1 MEFVV
6 ENVGRR
12 DEVWAHGIGDHS
24 LNGYER
30 NVLLHNRGDGGF
42 VDVGYLTASNRI
54 EDGRAVAVA
63 DFDRDGQLDLLLQNF
78 SSKVVLLM
86 GLDAPGNW
94 LQIELEGTTS
104 NRDAVGAVVTIET
117 ESGRQTRQ
125 VSRGN
130 GFLACSSPVLHFG
143 LATAT
148 AVERVEV
155 RWPNGHR
162 QILTNIDAN
171 QRLAVRENSAGGG
184 WGDTYRAFRDTSRW
198 AFGIPNRASHR

>member
-12 DEVWAHGIGDHS
+12 DKVWANEIGDHS

-86 GLDAPGNW
+86 GRDAPGNW
-94 LQIELEGTTS
+94 LQIELEGVIS
-104 NRDAVGAVVTIET
+104 NHDAVGAVVTIET
-117 ESGRQTRQ
+117 ENGRQTRQ

-143 LATAT
+143 LGSVTT
-148 AVERVEV
+148 VERVEV
-155 RWPNGHR
+155 RWPSGQR
-162 QILTNIDAN
+162 QLLTDIHAN
-171 QRLAVRENSAGGG
+171 QRLELRENSRPELRPSSAARSQPINDLVETRPAG
-184 WGDTYRAFRDTSRW
+184 
-198 AFGIPNRASHR
+198 

>member
-12 DEVWAHGIGDHS
+12 DEVWANGIGDHS

-63 DFDRDGQLDLLLQNF
+63 DFDRDGQLDLLVQNF
-78 SSKVVLLM
+78 SNKVVLLM
-86 GLDAPGNW
+86 GRNATGNW
-94 LQIELEGTTS
+94 LQIELEGVTS
-104 NRDAVGAVVTIET
+104 NHDAVGAVVTLET
-117 ESGRQTRQ
+117 ENGRQTRQ

-143 LATAT
+143 LGTAT
-148 AVERVEV
+148 TVERVEV
-155 RWPNGHR
+155 RWPSGQR
-162 QILTNIDAN
+162 QLFTDIDAN
-171 QRLAVRENSAGGG
+171 QRIELREHSRSDLRAASA
-184 WGDTYRAFRDTSRW
+184 TRSAPTNNLVATRPARQS
-198 AFGIPNRASHR
+198 P

>member
-12 DEVWAHGIGDHS
+12 DEVWANGIGDHS

-63 DFDRDGQLDLLLQNF
+63 DFDRDGQLDLLVQNF

-86 GLDAPGNW
+86 GRGATGNW
-94 LQIELEGTTS
+94 LQIELEGVTS
-104 NRDAVGAVVTIET
+104 NHDAVGAVVTIET
-117 ESGRQTRQ
+117 ANGRQTRQ

-130 GFLACSSPVLHFG
+130 GFLTCSSPVLHFG
-143 LATAT
+143 LGTVT
-148 AVERVEV
+148 TVERVDI
-155 RWPNGHR
+155 RWPSGQR
-162 QILTNIDAN
+162 QIFTDIDAN
-171 QRLAVRENSAGGG
+171 QRLELRENSRS
-184 WGDTYRAFRDTSRW
+184 DLR
-198 AFGIPNRASHR
+198 PASATRSVRTKDLIATRPARQSP